1 MLLHILRITFL
12 EKPLVSLH
20 YSIIALVPLLLK
32 LKPPPNFGP
41 LTEELSTI
49 LLETLLSKK
58 EINTKIS
65 SRLLTFS
72 RV

>member
-12 EKPLVSLH
+12 EKPSVSLH
-20 YSIIALVPLLLK
+20 YSIIVLVPLLLK
-32 LKPPPNFGP
+32 LKLPPNFGL

-49 LLETLLSKK
+49 LLETLLSKR
-58 EINTKIS
+58 EINTKTS
-65 SRLLTFS
+65 LRLLTFS